1 MAPPPLPFKDSKP
14 DKSSRSPPRSTVRKT
29 RDIRDRTSRRTTAP
43 RKPATYKEPIS
54 PRPPSRTTLPMKTT
68 AVTDGHSTASKSSTV
83 DIMFA
88 IDCTG
93 SMGGEIEGVKNAVTE
108 FAQIIETDGIDMRLG
123 LIEYRDRLEGE
134 EQVLCD
140 FDDGVFT
147 RMIPEFR
154 ERVSLLSASGGG
166 DEPESTF
173 DAILLAMRSIEDVGR
188 TNALVVIT
196 DAPPKIPDME
206 CSGVREVVTNIREM
220 DLDQLYMVFPL
231 DYSPCQVYYDL
242 LSEITGEAF
251 EIRDGGGGASG
262 RDMFY
267 QTLLELGR
275 SITEYTRMG

>member
-14 DKSSRSPPRSTVRKT
+14 DKSSKKTEASDRASRKA
-29 RDIRDRTSRRTTAP
+29 RDIRGGTSRRTTAP
-43 RKPATYKEPIS
+43 GKPATY
-54 PRPPSRTTLPMKTT
+54 RPPSRTTLPMKTT
-68 AVTDGHSTASKSSTV
+68 SVTGGHSTASKSSTV

-134 EQVLCD
+134 EQVLYD

-173 DAILLAMRSIEDVGR
+173 DAILLAMRNIEDVGR

-196 DAPPKIPDME
+196 DAPPNIPDKE
-206 CSGVREVVTNIREM
+206 CSGVREVVTYIREM